1 MKRIGQIIG
10 AAIVGIFC
18 VCMLPIIIPFI
29 IVYTIFAV
37 IKAIFVAIMAATVIK
52 AKPGNL

>member
-52 AKPGNL
+52 AKGDSL